1 MVTGV
6 TGENGVNAYRIPYMQ
21 MDWTVDPGPEQKED
35 IVTIQL
41 ILMEAESVRDPKPLI
56 GNLVKLIVALAK
68 INHGHW

>member
-1 MVTGV
+1 M
-6 TGENGVNAYRIPYMQ
+6 
-21 MDWTVDPGPEQKED
+21 DPGPEQKED

-41 ILMEAESVRDPKPLI
+41 HLMEAESVRDPKPLI